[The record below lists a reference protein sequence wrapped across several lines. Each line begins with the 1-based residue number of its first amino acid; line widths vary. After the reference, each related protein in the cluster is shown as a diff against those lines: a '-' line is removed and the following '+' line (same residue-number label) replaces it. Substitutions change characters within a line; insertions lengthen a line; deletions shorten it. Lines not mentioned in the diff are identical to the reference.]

1 MFSLTKLCT
10 SFPIHTPILCFDS
23 ETELFMDKVLK
34 IVQPVKQQLTSGS
47 RYGLLM
53 SLLVGSVIAC
63 VYRLW
68 QRLNCRHIY
77 VMVKGHKWPLLSVNT
92 LTDKMWLLAY
102 LMPKYLCPN
111 TYGVIYHD
119 SPQASLILA
128 IQMQSKNHPQWLEA
142 NFIICLQTE
151 KKATKSFRPIVATPW
166 ALGLIYT

>member
-77 VMVKGHKWPLLSVNT
+77 VMVKGHKCLSSQWILWQT
-92 LTDKMWLLAY
+92 KCDSWLT
-102 LMPKYLCPN
+102 LCPN